1 MILRNPI
8 YTPTIIFKPIKDMQQ
23 HTACLPILRQILVH
37 HRGEMS
43 RLRDTEQEVQCSS
56 NRKLTLQ
63 YTWNLSYPFR
73 AEPVIVYDIII
84 ESSLGA
90 QLG

>member
-43 RLRDTEQEVQCSS
+43 RLRDTEQEVQCTS
-56 NRKLTLQ
+56 NRKLTEQ
-63 YTWNLSYPFR
+63 FSQSKLSQP
-73 AEPVIVYDIII
+73 ETIP
-84 ESSLGA
+84 S
-90 QLG
+90 

>member
-37 HRGEMS
+37 HQGEMS

-56 NRKLTLQ
+56 NRKLTEP
-63 YTWNLSYPFR
+63 LSQSKLSQPETIPYCCTIFGILPQDTN
-73 AEPVIVYDIII
+73 P
-84 ESSLGA
+84 
-90 QLG
+90 